1 MIEIKMTKCQLFL
14 TEGEMI
20 SLLASNHDIWEKAI
34 ARGKA
39 CQRMVNGL
47 KRYPNGNLSKTI
59 DEFDNMFDE
68 RSKK

>member
-1 MIEIKMTKCQLFL
+1 MIK
-14 TEGEMI
+14 
-20 SLLASNHDIWEKAI
+20 LLNKEWLNHAEKRHEKRVDNMMRLADES
-34 ARGKA
+34 RKSRFKR
-39 CQRMVNGL
+39 CMVNGL

>member
-39 CQRMVNGL
+39 CQRGEGYCVLG
-47 KRYPNGNLSKTI
+47 SK
-59 DEFDNMFDE
+59 
-68 RSKK
+68 